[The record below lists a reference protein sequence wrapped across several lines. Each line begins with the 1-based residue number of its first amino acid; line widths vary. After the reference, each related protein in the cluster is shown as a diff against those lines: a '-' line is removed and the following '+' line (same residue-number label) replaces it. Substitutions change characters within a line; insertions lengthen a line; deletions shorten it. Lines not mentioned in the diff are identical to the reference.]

1 MSNLIDK
8 AQQIP
13 PGLFDKSV
21 EFMVKDHE
29 IYCLHNGQLL
39 KYVDFPSW
47 IIETIQ
53 EDIYKNPKALKALVD
68 WDISDEDEKIRQYIC
83 CRFGGFDNN
92 PDIDVNGVVSPA
104 EYVQCGRRGK
114 CAYEGKL
121 CVSIVL
127 ENGILTKREIEVLV
141 MIGQAKQDKEI
152 CSDLAI
158 EQNTLR
164 NHKNNIEEKAG
175 VQGKVAMA
183 ILAHRYQLV

>member
-29 IYCLHNGQLL
+29 IYCQHDGQRFI
-39 KYVDFPSW
+39 YSEFPAW
-47 IIETIQ
+47 IIETIK
-53 EDIYKNPKALKALVD
+53 DDMFNHPKALKALVA
-68 WDISDEDEKIRQYIC
+68 WDITDQDEQIRQYIC
-83 CRFGGFDNN
+83 CRFGGYDNN
-92 PDIDVNGVVSPA
+92 PDISVDGQVSPA

-114 CAYEGKL
+114 CAHEGKL

-127 ENGILTKREIEVLV
+127 DNGVLTKREVEVLV

-164 NHKNNIEEKAG
+164 NHKNSIEEKAG

-183 ILAHRYQLV
+183 ILAHKYQLV